1 MNVELE
7 MSLRLLLAASLGA
20 AVGYQRTWAKKPA
33 GFRTHALVALGVAT
47 FTVVSVHGFTIGS
60 GGGSIDPSRV
70 AAGVVTGIGF
80 IGAGAIIR
88 ERLHGTMVVGI
99 TTAASVWTV
108 AAIGMAAAVGL
119 YVIAVVATVLC
130 LVILFMHPREN

>member
-1 MNVELE
+1 MNIQLE
-7 MSLRLLLAASLGA
+7 ISLRLLLAAALGA
-20 AVGYQRTWAKKPA
+20 AIGYQRTWAKKPA
-33 GFRTHALVALGVAT
+33 GFRTHALVSLGVAI
-47 FTVVSVHGFTIGS
+47 FTVVSTHGFA
-60 GGGSIDPSRV
+60 GGSIDPSRV

-88 ERLHGTMVVGI
+88 ERIRGNMVVGI
-99 TTAASVWTV
+99 TTAASLWTV

-119 YVIAVVATVLC
+119 YIISGVATVLS